1 MHAVLVPAS
10 TDRCAHGK
18 DSESSEAR
26 RGHEPDVVSGAEH
39 GSASIVLYA
48 LATNRRRWQNCASN
62 HDGIAMRGPDK
73 IKRVRRTKY
82 SGAPTVTLPPADEL
96 GPAMR
101 ALTERQ
107 RRFVLE
113 LSTGPIAYGHLAR
126 AAKAAGYSDRGKN
139 VLDTVAGHLLR
150 SDKIQAA
157 LREIG
162 IKIVRAEA
170 FQAIRHVAAIA
181 MNSKHKDQLKA
192 CVELMNR
199 GGFSFEQQHNIAVTH
214 EHRYSSLSADEVIAR
229 IAALASQTGIE
240 PAKLPAPVTIE
251 GKAEEPA

>member
-1 MHAVLVPAS
+1 
-10 TDRCAHGK
+10 
-18 DSESSEAR
+18 
-26 RGHEPDVVSGAEH
+26 
-39 GSASIVLYA
+39 
-48 LATNRRRWQNCASN
+48 
-62 HDGIAMRGPDK
+62 MRGPDK

-199 GGFSFEQQHNIAVTH
+199 GGFSFEQQHNIAV
-214 EHRYSSLSADEVIAR
+214 SALQPAHGQAELDGHDLLVIFDPGRPLNRRSDNPRSGKLAPPG
-229 IAALASQTGIE
+229 ADALARSRSSGRNG
-240 PAKLPAPVTIE
+240 ARAPE
-251 GKAEEPA
+251 

>member
-1 MHAVLVPAS
+1 MSRVPD
-10 TDRCAHGK
+10 T
-18 DSESSEAR
+18 
-26 RGHEPDVVSGAEH
+26 
-39 GSASIVLYA
+39 
-48 LATNRRRWQNCASN
+48 
-62 HDGIAMRGPDK
+62 

-82 SGAPTVTLPPADEL
+82 SGQPTVVLLAADEL
-96 GPAMR
+96 GPAML
-101 ALTERQ
+101 ALNEQQ

-113 LSTGPIAYGHLAR
+113 LATGPIGYGHLAR

-139 VLDTVAGHLLR
+139 VLDNTAGRLLR

-181 MNSKHKDQLKA
+181 MNPQHRDQLKA

-199 GGFSFEQQHNIAVTH
+199 GGFSFEQQHSVSVTH
-214 EHRYSSLSADEVIAR
+214 EHRYSSLCADEIISR
-229 IAALASQTGIE
+229 IAALAAKAGID
-240 PAKLPAPVTIE
+240 PAKLPAPAVTIDARATE
-251 GKAEEPA
+251 EAE